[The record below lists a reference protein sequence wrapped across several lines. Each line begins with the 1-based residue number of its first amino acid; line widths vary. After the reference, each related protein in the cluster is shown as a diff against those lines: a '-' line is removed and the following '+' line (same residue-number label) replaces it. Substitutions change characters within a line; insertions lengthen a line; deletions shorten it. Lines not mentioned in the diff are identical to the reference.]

1 MKKGIA
7 FYEHKD
13 GRSLAPSKTDASI
26 VVRGRT
32 FVFGVVV
39 LCDDGEFRVTNT
51 KHKNEISRRRMR
63 AELKRE
69 GFLNQKEERK

>member
-1 MKKGIA
+1 MEIS

-13 GRSLAPSKTDASI
+13 GRTFAPSKTDASI
-26 VVRGRT
+26 IVRGRT

-39 LCDDGEFRVTNT
+39 LCDDGEFRVRNT
-51 KHKNEISRRRMR
+51 KRKNEISRRRMR

-69 GFLNQKEERK
+69 GVL

>member
-1 MKKGIA
+1 MKKGIE

-13 GRSLAPSKTDASI
+13 GRSFAPSKTDASI

-39 LCDDGEFRVTNT
+39 LCDDGEFRVRST
-51 KHKNEISRRRMR
+51 KRKNEISRRRMR

-69 GFLNQKEERK
+69 GVL

>member
-1 MKKGIA
+1 MKIS

-13 GRSLAPSKTDASI
+13 GRTFAPSKTDACI

-39 LCDDGEFRVTNT
+39 LCDDGEFRVRNT
-51 KHKNEISRRRMR
+51 KKKGELSRRQMR
-63 AELKRE
+63 EELKKSRVI
-69 GFLNQKEERK
+69 